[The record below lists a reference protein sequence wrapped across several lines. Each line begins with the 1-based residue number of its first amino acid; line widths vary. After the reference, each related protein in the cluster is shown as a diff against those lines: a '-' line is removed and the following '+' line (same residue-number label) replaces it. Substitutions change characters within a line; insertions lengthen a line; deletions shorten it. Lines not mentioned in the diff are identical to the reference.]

1 MEHNPNVPDHQ
12 PVYIYGHVTTVTTP
26 SQKETHFGWVSST
39 FSHRWILHMHFMWI
53 LHMRFMEIP
62 SDAGFVE
69 HLQQKLGNHG

>member
-1 MEHNPNVPDHQ
+1 MGLMENNPNVPDHQ
-12 PVYIYGHVTTVTTP
+12 PVYIYIYGHVTTVTTP

-39 FSHRWILHMHFMWI
+39 LSHRWI